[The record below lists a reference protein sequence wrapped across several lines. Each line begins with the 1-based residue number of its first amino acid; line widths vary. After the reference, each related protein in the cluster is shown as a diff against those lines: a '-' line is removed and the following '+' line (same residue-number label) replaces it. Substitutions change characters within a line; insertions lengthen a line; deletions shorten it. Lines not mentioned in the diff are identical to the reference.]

1 VLSFSGTSRSVTVD
15 LASHEWSYNAAP
27 VVRILPLGDSITSG
41 FNSPPHWGYRGPLWS
56 LLTTGG
62 AAIDYLGEFQDGPS
76 SLPDRDHQGT
86 LYQTA
91 DQLIPLAPG
100 LMTQYR
106 PDIVLLMIGSND
118 IEGGQDAPSLGDEI
132 SQILDGIAAQ
142 SPGVTV
148 YVSTLTPLSADRT
161 GSDVIPLANEE
172 IRSAVAQAQA
182 EGQRVR
188 VVDPNLSLS
197 DLTDG
202 VHPDDSGNGKI
213 AQAFFDAMIADDPG
227 IGGRR
232 AAISP
237 SETIVYGSEAGD
249 RLYGNGSSNRLDG
262 RGGDDLVY
270 GRSGDDRLYGGA
282 GNDRLYGSSGDD
294 WFYGSSGHDAFKGDS
309 GADRLY
315 GDSGNDTI
323 TGGTGRDTMFGGTG
337 PRPVRLP
344 VPLGERHDHKHAR
357 RHCGFHPRRQGR
369 PVQSRCEY
377 HEIGQSEVHLRIRFH
392 RKAGRTAMGRKFQ
405 GLHGQ
410 RRCQRQ
416 WNGGFFHPG
425 EHEARLP
432 ARIGFHPLKPFDRC
446 RCLRAERSRPLAK
459 IARRTAAAKLDSRIH
474 RCLPLSVMTRKP
486 RRLAPETR
494 TPAFLSLHARR
505 ESTRMASGP
514 APLRFR
520 QPSFTSSR

>member
-1 VLSFSGTSRSVTVD
+1 MLSFSGTSRSVTVD

-337 PRPVRLP
+337 LDRFVFLSRSESGTTTSTRDVIADFTRGDKVDLSNLDANTTRSGNQKFTF
-344 VPLGERHDHKHAR
+344 VS
-357 RHCGFHPRRQGR
+357 GFTG
-369 PVQSRCEY
+369 
-377 HEIGQSEVHLRIRFH
+377 
-392 RKAGRTAMGRKFQ
+392 K
-405 GLHGQ
+405 
-410 RRCQRQ
+410 
-416 WNGGFFHPG
+416 PG
-425 EHEARLP
+425 ELQWDENSR
-432 ARIGFHPLKPFDRC
+432 GFMVSGDVNGDGTADFSIQVNTKLGS
-446 RCLRAERSRPLAK
+446 LRASDFIL
-459 IARRTAAAKLDSRIH
+459 
-474 RCLPLSVMTRKP
+474 
-486 RRLAPETR
+486 
-494 TPAFLSLHARR
+494 
-505 ESTRMASGP
+505 
-514 APLRFR
+514 
-520 QPSFTSSR
+520 